1 MYFFHLPSWK
11 INIKK
16 DIKERWLD
24 LLSSEQEPVQAVART
39 VASLRRRE
47 FLQYLN
53 ECQVLT
59 QESFPYNQ

>member
-1 MYFFHLPSWK
+1 MYFFHLLSWK
-11 INIKK
+11 INIK

-24 LLSSEQEPVQAVART
+24 LLSSEQESVQAVARV

-59 QESFPYNQ
+59 QDSSP